1 MTAGRAEPFGNKT
14 KRRSETKQKGDRP
27 AAESVTAKN
36 ETSVFAKT
44 QKRGRSLYG
53 ETERMGETERNG
65 EIERRNRGFAF
76 DGGRA
81 ATLI

>member
-53 ETERMGETERNG
+53 ETERNG
-65 EIERRNRGFAF
+65 EIEQTAPNDVIADSRSMAAGRRR
-76 DGGRA
+76 
-81 ATLI
+81 